1 MLAQVAPDN
10 AVTRIICVAITIY
23 WFILFARIIWSW
35 FPVPY
40 AGPGKTLHTLLM
52 DLTDPVLRPLSKLL
66 PPIRAGAVGLDLSPI
81 IAFVILMVLRTAIC

>member
-1 MLAQVAPDN
+1 MLGQIAPDN
-10 AVTRIICVAITIY
+10 VVTRIICVAITIY

-40 AGPGKTLHTLLM
+40 SGPGKTLHTLLM
-52 DLTDPVLRPLSKLL
+52 DLTNPVLKPLSKLL